1 MIHMNNVTKVY
12 PNGSTG
18 VENINLHINKGEFV
32 FIVGS
37 SGSGKSTLMKLLLK
51 ELDPTEGDIIINKV
65 KTNELNRRQIPY
77 LRRNLGVVFQDF
89 RLLPNKTV
97 YENVAFAMRVIEA
110 PGRIIRRNV
119 PAVLSLVGLAQKG
132 RSYPN
137 HLSGGERQRIALARA
152 ILTAAPFVVLDEAT
166 AFADPE
172 NEHKI
177 QMAFERLTKGKTVLM
192 IAHRLPT
199 IQNADEILVLEQGAA
214 AERGTHNS
222 LMAQNGI
229 YASMWRDY
237 QTSVAWNIGKEG
249 HYAS

>member
-65 KTNELNRRQIPY
+65 KTNELSRRQIPY

-119 PAVLSLVGLAQKG
+119 PAVLSLVGLGQKG

-137 HLSGGERQRIALARA
+137 QLSGGEQQRTALARA
-152 ILTAAPFVVLDEAT
+152 IANNPPILICDEPTGNLDPETAYGIMKLLDDINKRGTTIVMATHARDIVDAMQKRVVTLHKGHIIRDIEKGGYSDEA
-166 AFADPE
+166 
-172 NEHKI
+172 
-177 QMAFERLTKGKTVLM
+177 
-192 IAHRLPT
+192 
-199 IQNADEILVLEQGAA
+199 
-214 AERGTHNS
+214 
-222 LMAQNGI
+222 
-229 YASMWRDY
+229 
-237 QTSVAWNIGKEG
+237 
-249 HYAS
+249 

>member
-119 PAVLSLVGLAQKG
+119 PAVLSLVGLGQKG
-132 RSYPN
+132 RSYPTQ
-137 HLSGGERQRIALARA
+137 LSGGEQQRTALARA
-152 ILTAAPFVVLDEAT
+152 IANNPPILICDEPTGNLDPETAYGIMKLLDDINKRGTTIVMATHARDIVDAMQKRVVTLHKGHIIRDIEKGGYSDEA
-166 AFADPE
+166 
-172 NEHKI
+172 
-177 QMAFERLTKGKTVLM
+177 
-192 IAHRLPT
+192 
-199 IQNADEILVLEQGAA
+199 
-214 AERGTHNS
+214 
-222 LMAQNGI
+222 
-229 YASMWRDY
+229 
-237 QTSVAWNIGKEG
+237 
-249 HYAS
+249 

>member
-119 PAVLSLVGLAQKG
+119 PAVLSLVGLGQKG

-137 HLSGGERQRIALARA
+137 QLSGGEQQRTALARA
-152 ILTAAPFVVLDEAT
+152 IANNPPILICDEPTGNLDPETAYGIMKLLDDINKRGTTIVMATHARDIVDAMQKRVVTLHNGHIIRDIEKGGYSDEA
-166 AFADPE
+166 
-172 NEHKI
+172 
-177 QMAFERLTKGKTVLM
+177 
-192 IAHRLPT
+192 
-199 IQNADEILVLEQGAA
+199 
-214 AERGTHNS
+214 
-222 LMAQNGI
+222 
-229 YASMWRDY
+229 
-237 QTSVAWNIGKEG
+237 
-249 HYAS
+249 

>member
-65 KTNELNRRQIPY
+65 KTNKLNRRQIPY

-119 PAVLSLVGLAQKG
+119 PAVLSLVGLGQKG

-137 HLSGGERQRIALARA
+137 QLSGGEQQRTALARA
-152 ILTAAPFVVLDEAT
+152 IANNPPILICDEPTGNLDPETAYGIMKLLDDINKRGTTIVMATHARDIVDAMQKRVVTLHKGHIIRDIEKGGYSDEA
-166 AFADPE
+166 
-172 NEHKI
+172 
-177 QMAFERLTKGKTVLM
+177 
-192 IAHRLPT
+192 
-199 IQNADEILVLEQGAA
+199 
-214 AERGTHNS
+214 
-222 LMAQNGI
+222 
-229 YASMWRDY
+229 
-237 QTSVAWNIGKEG
+237 
-249 HYAS
+249 

>member
-119 PAVLSLVGLAQKG
+119 PAVLSLVGLGQRG

-137 HLSGGERQRIALARA
+137 QLSGGEQQRTALARA
-152 ILTAAPFVVLDEAT
+152 IANNPPILICDEPTGNLDPETAYGIMKLLDDINKRGTTIVMATHARDIVDAMQKRVVTLHKGHIIRDIEKGGYSDEA
-166 AFADPE
+166 
-172 NEHKI
+172 
-177 QMAFERLTKGKTVLM
+177 
-192 IAHRLPT
+192 
-199 IQNADEILVLEQGAA
+199 
-214 AERGTHNS
+214 
-222 LMAQNGI
+222 
-229 YASMWRDY
+229 
-237 QTSVAWNIGKEG
+237 
-249 HYAS
+249 

>member
-119 PAVLSLVGLAQKG
+119 PAVLSLVGLGPKG

-137 HLSGGERQRIALARA
+137 QLSGGEQQRTALARA
-152 ILTAAPFVVLDEAT
+152 IANNPPILICDEPTGNLDPETAYGIMKLLDDINKRGTTIVMATHARDIVDAMQKRVVTLHKGHIIRDIEKGGYSDEA
-166 AFADPE
+166 
-172 NEHKI
+172 
-177 QMAFERLTKGKTVLM
+177 
-192 IAHRLPT
+192 
-199 IQNADEILVLEQGAA
+199 
-214 AERGTHNS
+214 
-222 LMAQNGI
+222 
-229 YASMWRDY
+229 
-237 QTSVAWNIGKEG
+237 
-249 HYAS
+249 